1 MDCLITVLQFFFIS
15 TSNNIN
21 PKEFRF
27 YFGSEK
33 DSTEHKLDE
42 MNRISFKPI
51 YKSPVIYYVETIT
64 VKYKDIELFFFQFF
78 VYIGKNN
85 NIIIDLDEKRRP
97 SFELLFYAKESLYN
111 PIKISYK
118 NKEYTQLEN
127 YGNKFRSRIFFANV
141 DPEQLQY
148 INCEKIKESNL
159 DFNNNKNTYQ
169 ALLRIINN
177 NKFEVSMTDMDY
189 YIEKYMLF
197 DKDETKLSEHE
208 IKNLEQMLKN
218 FYNKYKICMASD
230 AILIKDR
237 QSLYA
242 ELKNLSDKICNNHS
256 LYKFIDEPETNDI
269 ENYTEE
275 ILELFHIDFY
285 LSEFNK
291 LNEEN
296 ALNQYE
302 LNSLKIS
309 QTHEMEE
316 KLYKRL
322 KADKA
327 LTIYQK
333 VQIIKTVTLFC
344 CKSLLTPGKVL
355 NINYFNTKDD
365 FKIKSPYYT
374 SISMLQNIISDI
386 TEESR
391 LFEAFMY
398 FDSHIVQNILIKNTQ
413 ANYVYQ
419 DFFGQNIETNQTE
432 YITEYGMSLMTVNE
446 IKSHLMNLI
455 PSIIIRIDSTLN
467 LRGLYEKKTKMMVI
481 NEYQIF
487 GALTISDKLNIN
499 SEPDYYAV
507 PISMIIL
514 HEMLGHAKL
523 RYMQGIDSSPLA
535 LRDSK
540 NDFKLQKLIKKVK
553 LDFSH
558 EIVVNKGETGR
569 VLEHYIS
576 EDKNFIL
583 LLKKKSFNTEIIKA
597 KYWTGK
603 NFNDLYNAL
612 SFDMTNMNKIQSF
625 EDILLDSDDEDFS
638 DCAFS

>member
-51 YKSPVIYYVETIT
+51 YKSSVIYYVETIT

-97 SFELLFYAKESLYN
+97 SFELLFYAKESIYN

-197 DKDETKLSEHE
+197 DRDETKLSEHE

-230 AILIKDR
+230 AILIEDR

-242 ELKNLSDKICNNHS
+242 ELKNLSDKICSNHS
-256 LYKFIDEPETNDI
+256 LYKFIDEPEMNKF

-309 QTHEMEE
+309 QTHEIEE
-316 KLYKRL
+316 ELYKRL
-322 KADKA
+322 KADKD

-355 NINYFNTKDD
+355 NINYFNKEED

-413 ANYVYQ
+413 TNYVYQ

-446 IKSHLMNLI
+446 VKSHLMNLI

-487 GALTISDKLNIN
+487 GALTDSDKLNIN
-499 SEPDYYAV
+499 HEPDYYAV

-523 RYMQGIDSSPLA
+523 RYMQEIDSSPLA

-603 NFNDLYNAL
+603 NFNDLYKAL

>member
-51 YKSPVIYYVETIT
+51 YKSSVIYYVETIT

-97 SFELLFYAKESLYN
+97 SFELLFYAKESIYN

-197 DKDETKLSEHE
+197 DRDETKLSEHE

-242 ELKNLSDKICNNHS
+242 ELKNLSDKICSNHS
-256 LYKFIDEPETNDI
+256 LYKFIDEPEMNKF

-309 QTHEMEE
+309 QTHEIEE
-316 KLYKRL
+316 ELYKRL
-322 KADKA
+322 KADKD

-355 NINYFNTKDD
+355 NINYFNKEED
-365 FKIKSPYYT
+365 FKIKSPYYI

-413 ANYVYQ
+413 TNYVYQ

-446 IKSHLMNLI
+446 VKSHLMNLI

-487 GALTISDKLNIN
+487 GALTDSDKFNIN
-499 SEPDYYAV
+499 HEPDYYAV

-523 RYMQGIDSSPLA
+523 RYMQEIDSSPLA

-603 NFNDLYNAL
+603 NFNDLYKAL